1 MQPAEHN
8 ITIYRGD
15 NFELFVRLREKTWNA
30 ATNTFIPGAYL
41 DLTGQTGK
49 AQLRQDED
57 STTVAAEFTVDL
69 GNQSTTP
76 GSAYIRLTATQTAGL
91 TITSGKYDLQFTV
104 GGETLTY
111 LRGNVTI
118 TKDVTRQ

>member
-30 ATNTFIPGAYL
+30 ATNTFIPGAYI

-49 AQLRQDED
+49 AQLRENED
-57 STTVAAEFTVDL
+57 ATAVIAEFDVQL

-76 GSAYIRLTATQTAGL
+76 GSAYVRLTPAQTAGI
-91 TITSGKYDLQFTV
+91 TVTSGKYDLQFTV